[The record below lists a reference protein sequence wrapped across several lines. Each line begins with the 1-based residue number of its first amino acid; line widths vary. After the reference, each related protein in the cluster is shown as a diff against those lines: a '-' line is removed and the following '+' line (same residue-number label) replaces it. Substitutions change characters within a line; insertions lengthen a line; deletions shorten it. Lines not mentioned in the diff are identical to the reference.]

1 MKNNKLN
8 IFKGIKNCLNLIY
21 HFDKKYLFLSI
32 VMATIQGTLPSIS
45 LLISQRIINSM
56 QVSSK
61 SMEEILFLLGMYII
75 ITISPSILLSYYGF
89 YKIQFNKNFGKHIEI
104 LLLEKVSKLKLQD
117 FENDDTYDMIN
128 RAQSQKGLNITML
141 SDNIISVIRDS
152 ISIISLIAVLSQFKI
167 WLIIIVVVLPTLNSI
182 YSVKLGKE
190 QYDVNVNRTWKDRKA
205 WYIDY
210 LLSKGYA
217 YKELVIFDL
226 KNKLLDEFK
235 SLKEDMI
242 SQDMKIEKKYFFANI
257 IYILLDS
264 ILSSGIMVFILFQGF
279 LKRIL
284 IGDVTTYIQAV
295 QSIKDNIESLFSLF
309 NTIIHDLFYTD
320 FLFEFLEYDCKDSA
334 IKNEHISNEIET
346 IEIVNLSYKYP
357 NTSNY
362 ALKNIN
368 LKLEKNNPIA
378 ILGKNGSGK
387 TTLLKILLG
396 FYDDYEGEILINGK
410 ELRNIK
416 EQEYINRVSC
426 MFQDY
431 IKYEA
436 SIRENVGMRESYE
449 KDIDNK
455 IEFILQ
461 ETNLNKKIYEEEGL
475 DTILGNWFGKKQ
487 LSMGEWQ
494 RIAISRALLK
504 NADLYIFDEPDSS
517 LDAEAENGLLSLYRK
532 TFEGKFGIFIT
543 HNIPHVKKVTNN
555 IIVLEN
561 GEISESGDHN
571 ELISK
576 EGVYFNLFYSCE

>member
-368 LKLEKNNPIA
+368 LTLEKNNPIA

-455 IEFILQ
+455 IKFILQ

>member
-210 LLSKGYA
+210 LLSKGYS

-242 SQDMKIEKKYFFANI
+242 SQDMKIEKKYF
-257 IYILLDS
+257 LL
-264 ILSSGIMVFILFQGF
+264 ILF
-279 LKRIL
+279 
-284 IGDVTTYIQAV
+284 TY
-295 QSIKDNIESLFSLF
+295 
-309 NTIIHDLFYTD
+309 Y
-320 FLFEFLEYDCKDSA
+320 
-334 IKNEHISNEIET
+334 
-346 IEIVNLSYKYP
+346 
-357 NTSNY
+357 
-362 ALKNIN
+362 
-368 LKLEKNNPIA
+368 
-378 ILGKNGSGK
+378 
-387 TTLLKILLG
+387 
-396 FYDDYEGEILINGK
+396 
-410 ELRNIK
+410 
-416 EQEYINRVSC
+416 
-426 MFQDY
+426 
-431 IKYEA
+431 
-436 SIRENVGMRESYE
+436 
-449 KDIDNK
+449 
-455 IEFILQ
+455 
-461 ETNLNKKIYEEEGL
+461 
-475 DTILGNWFGKKQ
+475 
-487 LSMGEWQ
+487 
-494 RIAISRALLK
+494 
-504 NADLYIFDEPDSS
+504 
-517 LDAEAENGLLSLYRK
+517 
-532 TFEGKFGIFIT
+532 
-543 HNIPHVKKVTNN
+543 
-555 IIVLEN
+555 
-561 GEISESGDHN
+561 
-571 ELISK
+571 
-576 EGVYFNLFYSCE
+576 